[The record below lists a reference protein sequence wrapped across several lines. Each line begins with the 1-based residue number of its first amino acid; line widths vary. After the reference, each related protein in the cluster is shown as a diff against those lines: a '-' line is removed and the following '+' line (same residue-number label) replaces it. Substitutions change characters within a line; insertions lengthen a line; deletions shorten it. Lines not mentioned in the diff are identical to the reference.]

1 MIRDF
6 FHVFIQPVFIEHE
19 LWTSYCTGHRKLT
32 CRVATPKVI
41 SVTHV
46 VNERDPGGNELG
58 RGSWASPLEG
68 RALQRDR
75 TGHGL
80 REQLRGC
87 RLNPPF
93 LVTTTPPLKPVWKV
107 SSMLFPLFALLP
119 DIFPLWAP
127 PKLGNQI
134 PNHSRPNWMGTAHA
148 HQLKASYISYGNSH
162 RAALL
167 VSVFRWWFLTAV
179 ILKER
184 Q

>member
-32 CRVATPKVI
+32 CRAATPKVI

-87 RLNPPF
+87 RLNP
-93 LVTTTPPLKPVWKV
+93 LSW
-107 SSMLFPLFALLP
+107 
-119 DIFPLWAP
+119 
-127 PKLGNQI
+127 
-134 PNHSRPNWMGTAHA
+134 
-148 HQLKASYISYGNSH
+148 
-162 RAALL
+162 
-167 VSVFRWWFLTAV
+167 
-179 ILKER
+179 
-184 Q
+184 